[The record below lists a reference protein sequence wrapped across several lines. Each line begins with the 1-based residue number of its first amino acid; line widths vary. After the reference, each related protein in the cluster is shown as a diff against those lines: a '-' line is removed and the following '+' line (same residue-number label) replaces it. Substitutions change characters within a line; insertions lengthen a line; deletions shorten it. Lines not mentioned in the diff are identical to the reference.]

1 MDSGLTLS
9 EALLIASIPGIIAA
23 ILGYFLS
30 LKIAAKNISQ
40 QVKEE
45 LEKEKTLLDEKIRRK
60 REDRWWNLK
69 FDTLTEFKKLI
80 SNSIVMIEDNRMG
93 ELIRELESMAL
104 QSLTLFEDK
113 ALGDSI
119 FAATEFLNK
128 PIEQVKEYQNLKEFG
143 RQIGIAFEGMRDAV
157 SSSNSE

>member
-1 MDSGLTLS
+1 MDFTFIGSIMVGLFALWGVRAQIKAS
-9 EALLIASIPGIIAA
+9 E
-23 ILGYFLS
+23 
-30 LKIAAKNISQ
+30 KNISQ

-45 LEKEKTLLDEKIRRK
+45 LEKEKTLLDEKIRRE

-80 SNSIVMIEDNRMG
+80 SSSIVMIEDNRLG

-119 FAATEFLNK
+119 FAATEFLNN
-128 PIEQVKEYQNLKEFG
+128 PIEQVKE
-143 RQIGIAFEGMRDAV
+143 
-157 SSSNSE
+157 